1 MSRLVLFLAANPNP
15 ISLPV
20 TAETRGDLA
29 PRLTQIVRNGHTQPI
44 PGPDGREYVVNF
56 ANVVVAHFE

>member
-15 ISLPV
+15 ITLTV
-20 TAETRGDLA
+20 TTQTREDLA

-44 PGPDGREYVVNF
+44 AGPDGREYVVNF
-56 ANVVVAHFE
+56 SNVVVAHFE